1 MNCLQVCLPREA
13 EVHSFNARHGLEQ
26 RGVVTNHLAWRGCI
40 TSKSHTL
47 ISSLLY
53 KKLECKFHS
62 LHLKHLTPKLCLC
75 STKRHR
81 ENISMNSV
89 KGALIKHWWTRWHV
103 RSSAQM
109 KWARWMTSSSQ
120 GGFTDSGPNRE
131 KNHLRYDSATDW
143 LTDFVAAVTSQS
155 SWKQNDCS
163 DSRYAV
169 HYLYV

>member
-1 MNCLQVCLPREA
+1 MCLLRLIYHSFWAMNCLQVCLSREA
-13 EVHSFNARHGLEQ
+13 EVHSFDAPHDLEQ

-75 STKRHR
+75 STKRRR
-81 ENISMNSV
+81 EYISMNSV
-89 KGALIKHWWTRWHV
+89 KEALIKRWWTRWHL

-109 KWARWMTSSSQ
+109 KCARWMTSTLQ
-120 GGFTDSGPNRE
+120 GGFTDSRPTGE
-131 KNHLRYDSATDW
+131 KSLAIRFVTDW
-143 LTDFVAAVTSQS
+143 L
-155 SWKQNDCS
+155 S
-163 DSRYAV
+163 DW
-169 HYLYV
+169 LTLLLL